1 MKIVVCM
8 KRVPDT
14 TTQVRVG
21 PDAKALDPTGVE
33 YVINPYDEYGIE
45 EALRIK
51 EATGGAPEVVVL
63 TLGPAESEP
72 VIRKTLAMGADRAI
86 LLKDTLPY
94 RDSYSVAAAL
104 AAELKSLA
112 PDLLLFG
119 KQAVDDDAAQVPSI
133 VAALLSIPKAM
144 VVSKLELMEGKV
156 RAQRDIEGGKE
167 IQELPLPCAI
177 GATKGLNEPRL
188 PSLKGIMAAKKKPLE
203 VKDAMAVE
211 PVLEVLRMEPPPPRP
226 AGRIVGKGVEAV
238 PELVRLLREEAKVL

>member
-14 TTQVRVG
+14 TTQVRVN

-51 EATGGAPEVVVL
+51 EAKGGAPEVVVL

-86 LLKDTLPY
+86 LHKDTLPY

-112 PDLLLFG
+112 PDLILFG

-133 VAALLSIPKAM
+133 VAALLGIPKAM

-203 VKDAMAVE
+203 VKDAVAVE
-211 PVLEVLRMEPPPPRP
+211 PILEVLRMEPPPPRP